1 MIPPCRYCD
10 GAGFT
15 VLDDQFYEWTT
26 EGVCPRCEG
35 SQLDE
40 AWQVAI
46 ASDRPGFARIR
57 IAYGAHAA
65 ARPLVDTEM
74 VAEAA
79 ELLLGLVG
87 TSNRRGLIIRDRRP

>member
-10 GAGFT
+10 GAGQAKA
-15 VLDDQFYEWTT
+15 VR
-26 EGVCPRCEG
+26 GVGSVRLVTCPRCDG

-46 ASDRPGFARIR
+46 SSDRPGFARIR

-79 ELLLGLVG
+79 ELLLTVLGSG
-87 TSNRRGLIIRDRRP
+87 NRRGLIIRDRRP